1 MEEALNKPDILTP
14 QDLRRLIDAF
24 YGRVRADELLGPV
37 FEARIPAGHWPQH
50 LDTMTRFWT
59 AALLAQ
65 AAGYRGNPGA
75 KHIFLPIEKAHFTR
89 WLALF
94 GQTVDELFAGHNA
107 TEAKLRA
114 RKMGEMFQAKIAS
127 ARAGGGHAVL

>member
-1 MEEALNKPDILTP
+1 MPPSPTTDITE
-14 QDLRRLIDAF
+14 QDDIRQLINAF
-24 YGRVRADELLGPV
+24 YTRVRADELIGPV
-37 FEARIPAGHWPQH
+37 FAARIPEGHWPEH
-50 LDTMTRFWT
+50 LETMTRFWT

-75 KHIFLPIEKAHFTR
+75 KHIYLPIGQEHFER

-94 GQTVDELFAGHNA
+94 GQTVDELFIGHNA
-107 TEAKLRA
+107 TEMKLRA

-127 ARAGGGHAVL
+127 ARASNGHAIL

>member
-1 MEEALNKPDILTP
+1 MEIPLKPDIHDP
-14 QDLRRLIDAF
+14 DDLRRLIEAF
-24 YGRVRADELLGPV
+24 YTRVRADELLGPV
-37 FEARIPAGHWPQH
+37 FAARIPAGHWPEH

-75 KHIFLPIEKAHFTR
+75 KHLYLPIEPAHFTR

-94 GQTVDELFAGHNA
+94 GQTVDELFVGDRA
-107 TEAKLRA
+107 TGIKRRA
-114 RKMGEMFQAKIAS
+114 RKMGELFQAKIAS
-127 ARAGGGHAVL
+127 ARAGGGHAIL

>member
-1 MEEALNKPDILTP
+1 MIPVPTTDIRT
-14 QDLRRLIDAF
+14 QEDIQHLIEAF
-24 YGRVRADELLGPV
+24 YAQVRADALLGPV
-37 FEARIPAGHWPQH
+37 FASRISDGHWPEH

-75 KHIFLPIEKAHFTR
+75 KHLYLPIEQAHFER

-94 GQTVDELFAGHNA
+94 GQTVDERHTGHNA
-107 TEAKLRA
+107 TEMKLRA
-114 RKMGEMFQAKIAS
+114 RKMGELFQAKIAS
-127 ARAGGGHAVL
+127 ARTSEGRAIL

>member
-1 MEEALNKPDILTP
+1 MAPNPLTDIRE
-14 QDLRRLIDAF
+14 QADVRRLIDAF
-24 YGRVRADELLGPV
+24 YALVRADELLGPV
-37 FEARIPAGHWPQH
+37 FASRIPAGHWPKH

-75 KHIFLPIEKAHFTR
+75 KHMYLPIERGHFEQ

-94 GQTVDELFAGHNA
+94 GQTVDSLFTGDNA
-107 TEAKLRA
+107 TEMKLRA
-114 RKMGEMFQAKIAS
+114 RKMGDMFQAKIAS
-127 ARAGGGHAVL
+127 ARAGGGHAIL

>member
-1 MEEALNKPDILTP
+1 MAPSALADIRE
-14 QDLRRLIDAF
+14 QDDIRRLIDAF
-24 YGRVRADELLGPV
+24 YARVQADELLGPV
-37 FEARIPAGHWPQH
+37 FAARIPAGHWPQH

-75 KHIFLPIEKAHFTR
+75 KHMYLPIEDAHFAR

-94 GQTVDELFAGHNA
+94 GQTVDELFAGDNA
-107 TEAKLRA
+107 TEMKLRA
-114 RKMGEMFQAKIAS
+114 RKMGEMFKAKIAS
-127 ARAGGGHAVL
+127 ARAGGIVPVL

>member
-1 MEEALNKPDILTP
+1 MANTPNPDILTP
-14 QDLRRLIDAF
+14 DDIRQLINAF
-24 YGRVRADELLGPV
+24 YGRVLADALLGPV
-37 FEARIPAGHWPQH
+37 FAARIPAGHWPAH

-75 KHIFLPIEKAHFTR
+75 KHLFLPIEQAHFTQ

-94 GQTVDELFAGHNA
+94 GQAVDELFAGDHA
-107 TEAKLRA
+107 TEIKRRA
-114 RKMGEMFQAKIAS
+114 GKMGELFQAKIAA
-127 ARAGGGHAVL
+127 ARAGSGHAIL

>member
-1 MEEALNKPDILTP
+1 METPPKPDI
-14 QDLRRLIDAF
+14 QSQEDLRQLINAF
-24 YGRVRADELLGPV
+24 YGRVRADVLLGPV
-37 FEARIPAGHWPQH
+37 FAARIPAGHWPAH

-75 KHIFLPIEKAHFTR
+75 KHLFLPIETAHFTR

-94 GQTVDELFAGHNA
+94 GQAVDELFAGEQA
-107 TEAKLRA
+107 TEIKLRA
-114 RKMGEMFQAKIAS
+114 RKMGELFQAKIAA
-127 ARAGGGHAVL
+127 ARAGSGHAVL